1 MDGRFR
7 VSTIYCAK
15 RRSYCLIKFQYIY
28 PVHYLK
34 NPNERNRLFTKSF
47 CFILEPISKI
57 RLVFRARRETVK
69 KRSIHVVCEHFE
81 PFRNTAMGT

>member
-1 MDGRFR
+1 DKFMLIYFAHIRILILR
-7 VSTIYCAK
+7 SWKQTI
-15 RRSYCLIKFQYIY
+15 
-28 PVHYLK
+28 V
-34 NPNERNRLFTKSF
+34 
-47 CFILEPISKI
+47 LEPISKI